1 MKINSFFRKNDIRE
15 RPSDI
20 VVAVSGNPNVG
31 KSTLFNALTGL
42 KQHTG
47 NWTGKTVDTARG
59 AVLHNGRKIILVDL
73 PGSYSLASHSDEE
86 RVTESFVLFGGADV
100 NLVVCDAA
108 ALIRNMNLLLQITE
122 ITPKTV
128 LCINLIDE
136 ANKKGIKIDTE
147 KLSLRLNIP
156 VIATAARNGI
166 GLAAVCDAII
176 SVADST
182 PKKVL
187 KPIYDDITEEK
198 IAKMI
203 EKLPQH
209 LAIDRRYIAIKLLQ
223 NDLTFIEN
231 YNKKYGTNL
240 SEFVNEDT
248 ISAEQIVSGIIKTAK
263 DTAKDCII
271 KHVVKR
277 KVTDLKI
284 DRLITSKSFGI
295 PFMLLLLGIVLW
307 ITIIGAN
314 YPSSLLSTLFGK
326 SETPIYNFL
335 FSLHLPIKL
344 CDVLVFGVW
353 RVVTF
358 IVSVMLPPMAIFF
371 PLFTL
376 LEDLGVL
383 PRIAFNLDKCFQKCR
398 TCGKQAL
405 TMCMG
410 FGCNAVGVTG
420 CRIIDSPREKIIAI
434 LTNSLVPCN
443 GRFPTIITLITL
455 FFVGAGSIFSG
466 AAAAAILCFFILIS
480 IFATLLLSKI
490 LSATVLRGVPSSFTL
505 ELPPYRRPLVLK
517 VIVRSVFDRTLFV
530 LGRAIVAAAPA
541 GLIIWIAANINLR
554 DTSLLLCASDFLDPF
569 ARFLGLDGVILL
581 AFILGLPANEIVLP
595 IILMAYSGGSVL
607 SDITNLDTVRQLL
620 ISNGWTILTAIN
632 VIVFSLFH
640 WPCATTL
647 LTIKK
652 ETGSVKWSVLA
663 AVLPTI
669 LGVVICTLTNF
680 LYRLLT

>member
-1 MKINSFFRKNDIRE
+1 MKISSFFGKSDIKE

-59 AVLHNGRKIILVDL
+59 TVLHNGRKIILVDL
-73 PGSYSLASHSDEE
+73 PGSYSLVSHSDEE
-86 RVTESFVLFGGADV
+86 RVTESFILFGGADV

-136 ANKKGIKIDTE
+136 AAKKGIEIDTE
-147 KLSLRLNIP
+147 KLSMRLNIP
-156 VIATAARNGI
+156 VIAAVARNGI
-166 GLAAVCDAII
+166 GLDAVCDAII
-176 SVADST
+176 SVADSS

-187 KPIYDDITEEK
+187 KPKYDDLTEEK
-198 IAKMI
+198 ITETV
-203 EKLPQH
+203 EKLPQNC
-209 LAIDRRYIAIKLLQ
+209 AIDRRYTAIKLLQ

-231 YNKKYGTNL
+231 YKKEYGPDL
-240 SEFVNEDT
+240 SEMVTDNI

-263 DTAKDCII
+263 ETAKDCIT
-271 KHVVKR
+271 KRPVKR
-277 KVTDLKI
+277 KITDLKI

-295 PFMLLLLGIVLW
+295 PFMLLLLSAILW

-314 YPSSLLSTLFGK
+314 YPSSALSNLFGNT
-326 SETPIYNFL
+326 EMPIYNFFL
-335 FSLHLPIKL
+335 SLHLPESV
-344 CDVLVFGVW
+344 CNMLVFGVW

-376 LEDLGVL
+376 LEDLGIL

-420 CRIIDSPREKIIAI
+420 CRIIDSPREKLIAI

-455 FFVGAGSIFSG
+455 FFVGTGSFFSG
-466 AAAAAILCFFILIS
+466 TAATLILCLFILIS

-490 LSATVLRGVPSSFTL
+490 LSSTVLRGIPSSFTL
-505 ELPPYRRPLVLK
+505 ELPPYRRPQVLK

-530 LGRAIVAAAPA
+530 LGRAIIAAAPA
-541 GLIIWIAANINLR
+541 GLIIWIAANINLG
-554 DTSLLLCASDFLDPF
+554 DTSLLSYVSDFLDPF
-569 ARFLGLDGVILL
+569 AHILGLDGVILL

-595 IILMAYSGGSVL
+595 IILMIYSGGSVL
-607 SDITNLDTVRQLL
+607 SDIANLDTIRSLL
-620 ISNGWTILTAIN
+620 VSNGWTYLTAIN
-632 VIVFSLFH
+632 VILFSLFH

-647 LTIKK
+647 LTVKK
-652 ETGSVKWSVLA
+652 ETGSIKWSVA
-663 AVLPTI
+663 AAALPTV
-669 LGVVICTLTNF
+669 LGVIICAISNLIYQFLT
-680 LYRLLT
+680 